1 MVIKNLE
8 AESLHS
14 QCLLCDSI
22 KVTPK
27 KEIHEIEIRNE
38 MLLLCKSASKSASS
52 GYKLALEEN
61 QKAKNDSENERKK
74 QMITEK
80 VENINRRGM
89 EVQSYIAMLNKDID
103 ACCQECEEKH

>member
-1 MVIKNLE
+1 
-8 AESLHS
+8 
-14 QCLLCDSI
+14 
-22 KVTPK
+22 
-27 KEIHEIEIRNE
+27 

-52 GYKLALEEN
+52 RYKLALEEN

-74 QMITEK
+74 QMIT
-80 VENINRRGM
+80 NINRRGM

>member
-52 GYKLALEEN
+52 RYKLALEEN

-74 QMITEK
+74 QMIT
-80 VENINRRGM
+80 NINRRGM

>member
-38 MLLLCKSASKSASS
+38 MLLLCKSASSR
-52 GYKLALEEN
+52 YKLALEEN

-80 VENINRRGM
+80 VENFNRRGM

>member
-1 MVIKNLE
+1 M
-8 AESLHS
+8 
-14 QCLLCDSI
+14 
-22 KVTPK
+22 T
-27 KEIHEIEIRNE
+27 
-38 MLLLCKSASKSASS
+38 
-52 GYKLALEEN
+52 
-61 QKAKNDSENERKK
+61 ENERKK

>member
-14 QCLLCDSI
+14 QCLLYDSI

-52 GYKLALEEN
+52 RYKLALEEN

-74 QMITEK
+74 QMIT
-80 VENINRRGM
+80 NINRRGM

>member
-1 MVIKNLE
+1 MVIRNLE

-38 MLLLCKSASKSASS
+38 MLLLCKSASRSASS
-52 GYKLALEEN
+52 RYKLALEEN

-74 QMITEK
+74 QMIT
-80 VENINRRGM
+80 NINRRGM

>member
-52 GYKLALEEN
+52 RYKLALEEN

-74 QMITEK
+74 QMIT
-80 VENINRRGM
+80 NINRRGM
-89 EVQSYIAMLNKDID
+89 EVQSYIAILNKDID

>member
-1 MVIKNLE
+1 MVIKSLE

-52 GYKLALEEN
+52 RYKLALEEN

-74 QMITEK
+74 QMIT
-80 VENINRRGM
+80 NINRRGM